1 MAQKDATFTG
11 TIPEVYER
19 CLGPMFF
26 RPYADDIAARA
37 QAVGA
42 GRILEV
48 AAGTGIATQAV
59 AAASPAAAI
68 EATDLNG
75 AMVNLAAARH
85 HNEKVRWSIADASAL
100 PFEAG
105 RFDLVICQFGVM
117 FFPDRQQAFRE
128 ARRVLT
134 PDGTYLFNVWDS
146 VNRNDVA
153 RITSETVEALFPDN
167 PPDFVRR
174 VPHGHGDPEAIES
187 DLRAAGFSR
196 ITCDPVEKRSVA
208 SARDAAVGICE
219 GTPLK
224 HEIFARNS
232 EPLADVVDAVTG
244 ALHRAFGDPIDAA
257 MRAYVFAAR

>member
-11 TIPEVYER
+11 SIPEIYER

-37 QAVGA
+37 QVVGA
-42 GRILEV
+42 RRILEV

-59 AAASPAAAI
+59 AAVSPAAEI

-146 VNRNDVA
+146 VKRNDVA

-174 VPHGHGDPEAIES
+174 VPHGHGDPDAIES

-196 ITCDPVEKRSVA
+196 NHMRSRREAQRCLCARRSRRNLRGDA
-208 SARDAAVGICE
+208 SQARDLRAQFGAFSGCWKRQRRFEPPAAS
-219 GTPLK
+219 
-224 HEIFARNS
+224 EI
-232 EPLADVVDAVTG
+232 
-244 ALHRAFGDPIDAA
+244 
-257 MRAYVFAAR
+257 